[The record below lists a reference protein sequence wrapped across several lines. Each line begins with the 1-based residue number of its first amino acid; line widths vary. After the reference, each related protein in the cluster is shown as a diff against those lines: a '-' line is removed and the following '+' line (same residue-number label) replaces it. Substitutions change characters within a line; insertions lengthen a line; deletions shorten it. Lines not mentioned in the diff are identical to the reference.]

1 MRSRQPPRPVPLG
14 PRVRVTRAAAIALVG
29 ERSAHVRAHT
39 RIPILLEALRHQ
51 DGLALDAYWVSTDE
65 AETTRLDA
73 FDGVWLLPGS
83 PYRSEAGAV
92 HAVRVAREQAIA
104 FLGTCGGFQHA
115 LLEFARNVC
124 GHPDVAH
131 AENTPDADPAMI
143 IALACSLAGH
153 EGAVRLTA
161 GSLVERILGVE
172 RAVERYHCS
181 YGLHPDYV
189 DVLADHGM
197 RFTGH
202 DDTGAVRIAEL
213 PDHPFFLATLF
224 QPELATVEGARAHP
238 IIRAFAEAA
247 VAHAADPHTPRTVEM
262 PIR

>member
-1 MRSRQPPRPVPLG
+1 VPP
-14 PRVRVTRAAAIALVG
+14 TRTAAIALIG
-29 ERSAHVRAHT
+29 DRSTHVRAHT
-39 RIPILLEALRHQ
+39 QIPVLVEALRRHE
-51 DGLALDAYWVSTDE
+51 GCALDAYWVPTDE
-65 AETTRLDA
+65 VETTRLDA
-73 FDGVWLLPGS
+73 FDGIWLLPGS

-92 HAVRVAREQAIA
+92 HAVQTAREHAIA

-124 GHPDVAH
+124 GYPDISH
-131 AENTPDADPAMI
+131 AENTPDADTFMI
-143 IALACSLAGH
+143 IPLACSLAGH
-153 EGAVRLTA
+153 EGAIRVMA

-181 YGLHPDYV
+181 YGLNPDYV
-189 DVLADHGM
+189 GVLEAHGM

-202 DDTGAVRIAEL
+202 DDAGAVRIAEL
-213 PDHPFFLATLF
+213 PEHPFFLATLF
-224 QPELATVEGARAHP
+224 QPELATVEGLRAHP

-247 VAHAADPHTPRTVEM
+247 VAHAANRQTPRMTEI